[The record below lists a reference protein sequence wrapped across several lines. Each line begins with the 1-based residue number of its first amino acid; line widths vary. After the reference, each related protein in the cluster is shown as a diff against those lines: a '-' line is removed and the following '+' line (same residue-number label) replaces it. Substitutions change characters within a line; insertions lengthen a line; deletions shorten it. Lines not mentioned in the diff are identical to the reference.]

1 MQGIPALVLGLGLFF
16 LGIQLVGQHLR
27 RLAGPSF
34 RRTIH
39 RVSERPLLAGLA
51 GVGFGALMQSAT
63 AVTFVLTGMVR
74 GGIVTDRGA
83 APVILWCNVGLT
95 ALAFLVTLD
104 IHSYV
109 AYLVG
114 GAGIFSATVRQP
126 RWRAAA
132 GVLLGVGLILFGLES
147 MGDSAAPIK
156 NEEWFQSM
164 LAATVGSPVIAFA
177 IGIAVAAILQSN
189 TGAAMLV
196 ITLAGVGSFDLE
208 QAAMLLYGTNL
219 GAIPLRQFLS
229 LNLDRPSRRLVRF
242 EDLFCLWSG
251 ALLTALFL
259 AEKAGIPLVL
269 AGVGHI
275 AETIPLQLALVF
287 LLSNLLPAIVLSF
300 FIGPVTNLLQRWMP
314 GEVTAAL
321 AQPKYLTDSAIGDPG
336 TAIDLMAKEISRLLI
351 AVHVRP
357 ERAEIGDD
365 GEPVGDPAFGQLS
378 EEIEHYGA
386 RIASKNELDERDAH
400 LLHLLRAELSLVR
413 YFEDAVREFNDTL
426 HELAADPATSPAART
441 LRHALH
447 ELIRSARNATQHPT
461 TEAVEHLR
469 AQTKRHGDFVKAQ
482 TDKAKSESSAP
493 AVAALADAF
502 ELAAWM
508 LHRLSKVLTQFVDD
522 RRPVRASP
530 AAED

>member
-1 MQGIPALVLGLGLFF
+1 MHGISSLILGLGLFF

-27 RLAGPSF
+27 RLSGPSF
-34 RRTIH
+34 RRTIQ
-39 RVSERPLLAGLA
+39 RVSERPLPAGLA
-51 GVGFGALMQSAT
+51 GIGFGALMQSAT
-63 AVTFVLTGMVR
+63 AVTFVLTGMAR

-104 IHSYV
+104 IHSGV

-114 GAGIFSATVRQP
+114 VAGIFSAMVRQP

-147 MGDSAAPIK
+147 MGDSAVPLK
-156 NEEWFQSM
+156 NEAWFQSM
-164 LAATVGSPVIAFA
+164 LDATVDSPVIAFA
-177 IGIAVAAILQSN
+177 IGIAVAALLQSN

-196 ITLAGVGSFDLE
+196 ITLAGVGSFNLE

-251 ALLTALFL
+251 VLMTALFI
-259 AEKAGIPLVL
+259 AEKAGAPLVL
-269 AGVGHI
+269 AAVRHI
-275 AETIPLQLALVF
+275 AATVPLQLAVVF
-287 LLSNLLPAIVLSF
+287 LLSNLLPALVLSF
-300 FIGPVTNLLQRWMP
+300 FIGPVTNLLRRWMP
-314 GEVTAAL
+314 GETTAAL

-336 TAIDLMAKEISRLLI
+336 TAIDLMAREISRLLM

-357 ERAEIGDD
+357 ERAEIGED
-365 GEPVGDPAFGQLS
+365 GEPAGDPAFGQLS

-386 RIASKNELDERDAH
+386 RIASTSDLDERDAH

-413 YFEDAVREFNDTL
+413 YFDDAVREFNDTL
-426 HELAADPATSPAART
+426 HELANDSATAPAART

-447 ELIRSARNATQHPT
+447 EMIRTARSAAEHPT
-461 TEAVEHLR
+461 TESVERLR

-482 TDKAKSESSAP
+482 TNKAKSQSDAP

-508 LHRLSKVLTQFVDD
+508 LHRLSKVLAEFVDD
-522 RRPVRASP
+522 RRPAGASP
-530 AAED
+530 AAQD